1 MTTYDNNLRIA
12 EIGTGEQ
19 AGVWGVTTNYNLAV
33 LLTEAITGVTDITVT
48 GATEV
53 SFTAYI
59 AGTTMTVTTVTG
71 TLRVGQ
77 VFSGIGVQAGTTIT
91 ALGSGTGG
99 VGTYTVSI
107 SQTVGSSGSPVSMAM
122 RGQAIQAL
130 DGITDQARQAVLVL
144 GGTPADAF
152 TLYAPPVDK
161 VYIIKNSTGKTAAIA
176 VATAENGTTATGGRA
191 VTIPDGN
198 TTIVYCSDGIN
209 VDNGLDRI
217 SGNLSVTGNGVFGGN
232 GEFNGTESVKIPAG
246 TTGQRPGTA
255 GANIRY
261 NTTIGQYEGYD
272 VNASGWS
279 SIGGG
284 ATGGA
289 GNQVF
294 YENDQVVTANYT
306 IPADKNAST
315 TGPVTIES
323 IVITGFIDNGA
334 GSSTN
339 TPSGVAGDVL
349 TVTGVTSGVMFIG
362 AVLSGAG
369 VAVGTTITAFGGGN
383 GPAGTGGTGTY
394 TVTPGSQNTTSAVS
408 ITAPVAVTISTGAR
422 WVVL

>member
-33 LLTEAITGVTDITVT
+33 LLTEAITGVINIT
-48 GATEV
+48 
-53 SFTAYI
+53 I
-59 AGTTMTVTTVTG
+59 
-71 TLRVGQ
+71 
-77 VFSGIGVQAGTTIT
+77 SGNQA
-91 ALGSGTGG
+91 L
-99 VGTYTVSI
+99 
-107 SQTVGSSGSPVSMAM
+107 
-122 RGQAIQAL
+122 QAL
-130 DGITDQARQAVLVL
+130 DGLTDQARQAVLVL
-144 GGTPADAF
+144 TGTPAAAF
-152 TLYAPPVDK
+152 TLYTPPIDK
-161 VYIIKNSTGKTAAIA
+161 VYIIKNSTGKTATISA
-176 VATAENGTTATGGRA
+176 ATAENGTTATGGRTI
-191 VTIPDGN
+191 TIPDGN
-198 TTIVYCSDGIN
+198 TTIIYCDGTNI
-209 VDNGLDRI
+209 DNGLDRI

-232 GEFNGTESVKIPAG
+232 GEFNGTASVKIPAG
-246 TTGQRPGTA
+246 TTGQRPASA

-272 VNASGWS
+272 VNAGGWS

-284 ATGGA
+284 ATGNA

-323 IVITGFIDNGA
+323 IAITGFIDNGS

-339 TPSGVAGDVL
+339 TPSGVAGNVL
-349 TVTGVTSGVMFIG
+349 TVTAVTSGVMFIG

-369 VAVGTTITAFGGGN
+369 VTAGTTITAFGGGQ

-394 TVTPGSQNTTSAVS
+394 TVSASQDTLAAVS

>member
-33 LLTEAITGVTDITVT
+33 LLTEAITGVANIIVT
-48 GATEV
+48 GTTEV

-59 AGTTMTVTTVTG
+59 AGTTMTVTAATG

-77 VFSGIGVQAGTTIT
+77 VFSGTGVQAGTTIT

-99 VGTYTVSI
+99 AGTYTVSI
-107 SQTVGSSGSPVSMAM
+107 SQTVGSSGSPVSMTM
-122 RGQAIQAL
+122 RGQALQAQ
-130 DGITDQARQAVLVL
+130 DGLTDQARQAVLVL
-144 GGTPADAF
+144 GGTPTDAF

-161 VYIIKNSTGKTAAIA
+161 VYIIKNGTGKTAAIA
-176 VATAENGTTATGGRA
+176 AATAENGTTASGGRA

-198 TTIVYCSDGIN
+198 TAIVYCDGTN

-217 SGNLSVTGNGVFGGN
+217 SGNLSVSGDGVFGGN
-232 GEFNGTESVKIPAG
+232 GEFNGTSALKLPTG
-246 TTGQRPGTA
+246 TTVQRPATT

-272 VNASGWS
+272 VNTSGWS

-306 IPADKNAST
+306 IPSDKNAST
-315 TGPVTIES
+315 TGPMTIES
-323 IVITGFIDNGA
+323 ISVAGFIDSGS
-334 GSSTN
+334 GSSTG
-339 TPSGVAGDVL
+339 TPSGVAGNVL
-349 TVTGVTSGVMFIG
+349 TVESVTSGVLYIG

-369 VAVGTTITAFGGGN
+369 VTVGTTITNFGGGQ
-383 GPAGTGGTGTY
+383 GPTGAGGTGTY
-394 TVTPGSQNTTSAVS
+394 TVNQPPQDTLGSVTITS
-408 ITAPVAVTISTGAR
+408 PVAVTIATGAR
-422 WVVL
+422 LVVL

>member
-33 LLTEAITGVTDITVT
+33 LLTEAITGVI
-48 GATEV
+48 
-53 SFTAYI
+53 S
-59 AGTTMTVTTVTG
+59 
-71 TLRVGQ
+71 
-77 VFSGIGVQAGTTIT
+77 
-91 ALGSGTGG
+91 
-99 VGTYTVSI
+99 VSI
-107 SQTVGSSGSPVSMAM
+107 TGN
-122 RGQAIQAL
+122 QAL
-130 DGITDQARQAVLVL
+130 QAADGLTDQARQAVLL
-144 GGTPADAF
+144 LTGTPAANF

-161 VYIIKNSTGKTAAIA
+161 VYIIKNSTGRTATISA
-176 VATAENGTTATGGRA
+176 ATAENGTTASGGTTI
-191 VTIPDGN
+191 TIPNGN
-198 TTIVYCSDGIN
+198 TTIVYCDGTNIA
-209 VDNGLDRI
+209 NGLDRI
-217 SGNLSVTGNGVFGGN
+217 TGDLSVTGNGAFGGN
-232 GEFNGTESVKIPAG
+232 GEFNGTSALKLPTG
-246 TTGQRPGTA
+246 TTVQRPATV

-272 VNASGWS
+272 VNTSGWS

-306 IPADKNAST
+306 IPSDKNAST

-323 IVITGFIDNGA
+323 IEITGFIDNGS

-339 TPSGVAGDVL
+339 TPSGVAGNVL
-349 TVTGVTSGVMFIG
+349 TVTGVTSGVLYIG
-362 AVLSGAG
+362 AVLSGPG
-369 VAVGTTITAFGGGN
+369 VTANTTITNFGGGQ

-394 TVTPGSQNTTSAVS
+394 TVNQSPQDTLAAVTITS
-408 ITAPVAVTISTGAR
+408 PVAVTISAGAR